1 MNKTGSNITLLLLIF
16 TLAITVFPAT
26 ASAEIQSVAEAI
38 NKSGRQRMLTQRIVR
53 AYSQIGLSVD
63 RRASEKMLKDAVAL
77 FDKQLQ
83 ELTAFA
89 LTDKLKKRVNKV
101 HQLWPA
107 FKKTATG
114 KVNKAG
120 AARLLET
127 NDDLLKVCHQL
138 VLEFQ
143 DFSGTKGARLV
154 NIAGRQRMLSQ
165 RISKFYMLK
174 EWGLK
179 GAGLEADSNQAFT
192 EFRGA
197 LLTLQESQLNTK
209 NINLALNNAG
219 KHFDE
224 FQTMLNLTG
233 TGARIKVSEKANL
246 LLTYFNRITGM
257 YQTLAENQ

>member
-1 MNKTGSNITLLLLIF
+1 MNKTGSYITIISLMIAF
-16 TLAITVFPAT
+16 FITGFPT
-26 ASAEIQSVAEAI
+26 IASAEIQTVAEAI

-53 AYSQIGLSVD
+53 AYAQIGLKVK
-63 RRASEKMLKDAVAL
+63 RRESEKMLKGAVKL
-77 FDKQLQ
+77 FDEQLE

-89 LTDKLKKRVNKV
+89 LTAKLKKRVKKV

-107 FKKTATG
+107 LKKTATG

-120 AARLLET
+120 ASKLLDT
-127 NDDLLKVCHQL
+127 NDDLLKACHQL

-143 DFSGTKGARLV
+143 DFSGAKSGRLI

-179 GAGLEADSNQAFT
+179 GAGLTSDSDQAFT

-197 LLTLQESQLNTK
+197 LITLQESELNTK
-209 NINLALNNAG
+209 RISLALTGAG
-219 KHFDE
+219 EHFDD
-224 FQTMLNLTG
+224 FQTMLGLTG
-233 TGARIKVSEKANL
+233 TGARIKVSEKAEL

-257 YQTLAENQ
+257 YQELADNQ

>member
-1 MNKTGSNITLLLLIF
+1 MARPSIATLLLTTALFISG
-16 TLAITVFPAT
+16 FPT
-26 ASAEIQSVAEAI
+26 IASAEIQTVAEAI

-53 AYSQIGLSVD
+53 AYSQIGLNVE
-63 RRASEKMLKDAVAL
+63 RRASEKMLTDAIKL
-77 FDKQLQ
+77 FDQQLE

-89 LTDKLKKRVNKV
+89 LTPKLKKRVKKV

-107 FKKTATG
+107 FKKTASG

-120 AARLLET
+120 AAKLLDT

-143 DFSGTKGARLV
+143 DFSGTKGGRLV

-174 EWGLK
+174 EWGLT
-179 GAGLEADSNQAFT
+179 GAALESDSDRAFT

-197 LLTLQESQLNTK
+197 LITLQESKLNTK
-209 NINLALNNAG
+209 KISLALDSAG
-219 KHFDE
+219 NHFDD
-224 FQTMLNLTG
+224 FQTMLGLTG
-233 TGARIKVSEKANL
+233 TGARIKVSEKAEL

-257 YQTLAENQ
+257 YQQVADSQ